1 MVITVCVIAMVGCA
15 WKNSSNKYGNN
26 GSGSNSAG
34 LKNITINSQDIYGF
48 AIVETSSSVASK
60 SVKGAIQTQS
70 SGCQKTL
77 YTISEDLIPELL
89 DSTCVG
95 ETISLPGG
103 VLVEF
108 YETVKI
114 NSEAGR
120 FFFLPHNLVE
130 HRVMGIDAD
139 WINKALATWDNKI
152 VLQYYSSKG
161 DSDGIKILDYIE
173 GETEEMKVNIVNP
186 TLHDVCGDYILQ
198 GGGSNNDK
206 NKLYY
211 TKYTTDKNKYLVTP
225 VEQSLTPPLNCWKNN
240 DSWLRI

>member
-1 MVITVCVIAMVGCA
+1 
-15 WKNSSNKYGNN
+15 
-26 GSGSNSAG
+26 
-34 LKNITINSQDIYGF
+34 
-48 AIVETSSSVASK
+48 
-60 SVKGAIQTQS
+60 
-70 SGCQKTL
+70 
-77 YTISEDLIPELL
+77 
-89 DSTCVG
+89 
-95 ETISLPGG
+95 
-103 VLVEF
+103 
-108 YETVKI
+108 
-114 NSEAGR
+114 
-120 FFFLPHNLVE
+120 
-130 HRVMGIDAD
+130 MGIDAD

-240 DSWLRI
+240 DS